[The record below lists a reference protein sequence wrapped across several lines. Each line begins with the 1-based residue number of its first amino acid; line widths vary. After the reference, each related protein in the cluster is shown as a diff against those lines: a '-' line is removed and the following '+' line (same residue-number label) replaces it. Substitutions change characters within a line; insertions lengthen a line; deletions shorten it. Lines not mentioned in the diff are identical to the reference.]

1 MTQIFNWADHT
12 AKEAFVTGLKRGK
25 PLARFAHAHDWPRT
39 WTNHNEEKLSS
50 RCKKRL
56 S

>member
-12 AKEAFVTGLKRGK
+12 AKEMFVTGLKRGK
-25 PLARFAHAHDWPRT
+25 PPSRFAHAFDWPRT